1 VATSLPTVGHPDFRV
16 FKRARSEA
24 NRALLAILVA
34 LRLGRY
40 ELDRLPKSQAN
51 ALLGEYYEHEIADIG
66 HFNYRA
72 SQAVATDNGP
82 VEVALSPDAKSVYVT
97 NLDSRTVSQYDIN
110 PLTGTLTPKTPA
122 SVAAGISPSGIGCA
136 PNRFASSAATVCRAT
151 VTDTAGSGQTTPT
164 GTVSFTTSGT
174 GTFYGSPCTL
184 SGSGASASCA
194 VLFTSFPRGGRIIGA
209 GYGGDG
215 THSASSG
222 FTGVSVAVPASTAGC
237 VVFGHGRITAA
248 NGDKASFRGLVAASP
263 PRGVE
268 FYRDNG
274 PVSAIRVVS
283 TSVDALTCN
292 PDATRTSVFGTATV
306 NGAGPVEYRI
316 DVQLTAW
323 EWGKD
328 TYRIRLS
335 SGYDSGAQQIR
346 HGDVDIHLRSSE
358 HHHQDANADR
368 YKPGAGPDGG

>member
-1 VATSLPTVGHPDFRV
+1 
-16 FKRARSEA
+16 
-24 NRALLAILVA
+24 
-34 LRLGRY
+34 
-40 ELDRLPKSQAN
+40 
-51 ALLGEYYEHEIADIG
+51 
-66 HFNYRA
+66 
-72 SQAVATDNGP
+72 

-174 GTFYGSPCTL
+174 GTFYGSPCSL

-194 VLFTSFPRGGRIIGA
+194 VLFTAFPRGGRIIAA
-209 GYGGDG
+209 GYGGDA

-222 FTGVSVAVPASTAGC
+222 FTGVTVAVHASTAGC
-237 VVFGHGRITAA
+237 LVFGHGRITAA

-323 EWGKD
+323 ESGKD

-346 HGDVDIHLRSSE
+346 HGDVDIHLRDQD
-358 HHHQDANADR
+358 HHHHDANADR
-368 YKPGAGPDGG
+368 YKPGAGPDGGNRTAEPSG